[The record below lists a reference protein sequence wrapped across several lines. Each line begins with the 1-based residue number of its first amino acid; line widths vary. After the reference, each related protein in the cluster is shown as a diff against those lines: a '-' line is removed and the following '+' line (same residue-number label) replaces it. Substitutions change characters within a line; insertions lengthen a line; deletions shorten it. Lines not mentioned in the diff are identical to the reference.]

1 MLYARNL
8 VLVPPRTCIL
18 VMLCIFPTSSGGTG
32 SDAVI
37 LAEDGQIV
45 GQAKGPGTNPWVSQ

>member
-1 MLYARNL
+1 MH
-8 VLVPPRTCIL
+8 I
-18 VMLCIFPTSSGGTG
+18 VMLCIFPTSSGGTC

-37 LAEDGQIV
+37 LAEGGRTV